1 MNRFSRLQLVPFAAA
16 LTLSAVTLRPAMA
29 DDKAMDTK
37 GDRVEKILLENDKV
51 QVREATWKPG
61 QIRPAEAV
69 GNRVVRVM
77 KGGTLLRIY
86 PDGKTK
92 EIVFKAGEVKWLDES
107 SGSTTAYSIKNVG
120 KTEVVLFAVVLK

>member
-1 MNRFSRLQLVPFAAA
+1 MNCFARLQLFPLAVA
-16 LTLSAVTLRPAMA
+16 LTLFAATWSPAMA

-37 GDRVEKILLENDKV
+37 ADGVAKILLENDKV
-51 QVREATWKPG
+51 QVLEGTWKPG
-61 QIRPAEAV
+61 QIRPAQAE

-92 EIVFKAGEVKWLDES
+92 EIVLKAGDVKWFDES
-107 SGSTTAYSIKNVG
+107 NGATTVYSIENVG
-120 KTEVVLFAVVLK
+120 ETEVVLFAVVLK

>member
-1 MNRFSRLQLVPFAAA
+1 MNCFVRLQLVPLAAV
-16 LTLSAVTLRPAMA
+16 LTLSAVTLSPAMA
-29 DDKAMDTK
+29 GDNAMGVK
-37 GDRVEKILLENDKV
+37 GDRVEKILFENDKV

-92 EIVFKAGEVKWLDES
+92 EIVFKTGDVKWLDES
-107 SGSTTAYSIKNVG
+107 NGSTAAYSIKNVG
-120 KTEVVLFAVVLK
+120 KTEVVLYAVVLK